1 MISGRPPE
9 RVNFH
14 RVFIPLNSLGGAPT
28 ILKANLPA
36 AEPTGYEQRL
46 KSLSIGPNIKKPEVL
61 ISFSDRPE
69 SPSRSKQV
77 GPCHRYSNLSLSQRD
92 SLPGVPPQIPSLQSP
107 FQFLA
112 QIEITSEIDPQMGR
126 KKQRKRYI
134 QIRNQSESLS
144 STCPEHSLPAISPYI
159 SHPGHGRHSGSIST
173 LLTPRVAPTILR
185 DPLGMP
191 ILIDTY
197 FPSILGISFL
207 PRQTMEGGMNLSGQ
221 GRSRLIFMKIF
232 LSPCLPPHR

>member
-36 AEPTGYEQRL
+36 AEPTG
-46 KSLSIGPNIKKPEVL
+46 
-61 ISFSDRPE
+61 
-69 SPSRSKQV
+69 
-77 GPCHRYSNLSLSQRD
+77 
-92 SLPGVPPQIPSLQSP
+92 
-107 FQFLA
+107 
-112 QIEITSEIDPQMGR
+112 
-126 KKQRKRYI
+126 
-134 QIRNQSESLS
+134 
-144 STCPEHSLPAISPYI
+144 
-159 SHPGHGRHSGSIST
+159 
-173 LLTPRVAPTILR
+173 